1 MRQSYPAPK
10 PLAGRLQSIA
20 HVAQEEEF
28 GRRHAIGMRRNPA
41 LADVD
46 SSIRKEL
53 AQMVVRPTVA
63 EPELDHVPVQLPD
76 EMGG

>member
-10 PLAGRLQSIA
+10 QLPGGLQGVA
-20 HVAQEEEF
+20 HVAEEEEF

-46 SSIRKEL
+46 FPVRKQL
-53 AQMVVRPTVA
+53 AQMVVGSTVA
-63 EPELDHVPVQLPD
+63 ESELEHVPVQFGD
-76 EMGG
+76 